1 MDAEEF
7 SAGQRARQWFHGLT
21 IPPGL
26 WTVLRVDGRGFSRLT
41 ERHYAKPF
49 DDRMHQ
55 HMTAAAEALILE
67 LGAVYGCTHSDEIS
81 VLLPPS
87 SDLFGR
93 GQEKLVSVSAG
104 IASAA
109 FTAAAGTQ
117 GHFDSRAWIG
127 GTVPDVADYFS
138 WRQSDA
144 ARSALGSWCYWT
156 LRQAGSSGPQ
166 ATATLTGVSTSGLN
180 ELLYQHGINYNDVPA
195 WQRRGTGLYWQD
207 HLKTGHDPRTGAE
220 PVVTRRRLHIDDQ
233 LPVKDQYRALI
244 TDLATA
250 APPPPTNVEMA

>member
-1 MDAEEF
+1 MDAEVF
-7 SAGQRARQWFHGLT
+7 AAGQREREWFHSLA

-41 ERHYAKPF
+41 EEHFTKPF
-49 DDRMHQ
+49 DDRIRQ
-55 HMTAAAEALILE
+55 NMTAAAVALVTE

-87 SDLFGR
+87 SELFGR

-109 FTAAAGTQ
+109 FTAAAGTPA
-117 GHFDSRAWIG
+117 HFDSRAWIG
-127 GTVPDVADYFS
+127 AAVSDVADYFS

-156 LRQAGSSGPQ
+156 LRKAGSTGQQ
-166 ATATLTGVSTSGLN
+166 ATAALKGASTSDLN
-180 ELLYQHGINYNDVPA
+180 ELLYQHGISYNDVPA
-195 WQRRGTGLYWQD
+195 WQRRGTGLYWKA
-207 HLKTGHDPRTGAE
+207 HVKAGRDPRSGAE
-220 PVVTRRRLHIDDQ
+220 AVATRRRLHIDDQ
-233 LPVKDQYRALI
+233 LPVKDQYRVLI
-244 TDLATA
+244 TSLATA
-250 APPPPTNVEMA
+250 AMPAQA